1 MRTLVVGGGG
11 PIGQAVVR
19 AVISRGGEPLWT
31 SRQANPPKG
40 TEDDH
45 VQVDRDRPGD
55 LAQVVRDRNVD
66 TVIDM
71 VAYSEAS
78 TQPLLSALEGILQRY
93 VLISSSDVYRNY
105 GLLHRLETG
114 DADPSPLDETAPLRT
129 GRFPYRGAMAR
140 AAEAPDRW
148 MDDYDKIPI
157 ETSVQGMACEW
168 TILRLPMVYG
178 PGDRQRRFRWAIA
191 PMLSKA
197 PSLEAPSAWLD
208 WTTTY
213 GFIDNVAAAVALAA
227 AHERAAN
234 AVFNVADEPVMAH
247 GGWID
252 RFRSAT
258 GWTGVPEPTEAETP
272 FARAISALDL
282 SVPLDVSSQRL
293 FADLGYNPPVAADAA
308 AQLTVAD
315 EAARQE
321 AAARGHAT

>member
-1 MRTLVVGGGG
+1 MLVLGGTGFVGQ
-11 PIGQAVVR
+11 PLVR
-19 AVISRGGEPLWT
+19 ALAQLDDDVIAASRAGNG
-31 SRQANPPKG
+31 PKG
-40 TEDDH
+40 VPLDRRDVDSVRALVRERRIETVVDLLAYTE
-45 VQVDRDRPGD
+45 
-55 LAQVVRDRNVD
+55 AD
-66 TVIDM
+66 TL
-71 VAYSEAS
+71 
-78 TQPLLSALEGILQRY
+78 PLLAALDGQIGRW
-93 VLISSSDVYRNY
+93 VMASSCDVYRNY
-105 GLLHRLETG
+105 EGLHRKAQPESILEPLAE
-114 DADPSPLDETAPLRT
+114 DSPLRELRH
-129 GRFPYRGAMAR
+129 PYR
-140 AAEAPDRW
+140 AAPRRDPMAPDAW

-258 GWTGVPEPTEAETP
+258 GWTGAPEPTEAETP

-293 FADLGYNPPVAADAA
+293 FADLGFNPPVAADAA